1 MARNEE
7 EQTPVEAPK
16 TTKEDKKKIQEEK
29 KRLKAEMKALK
40 KESKEAA
47 ALEDDDEKSGVLSIV
62 FVTAFIVLIWLAI
75 LGLLIKLDVGGF
87 ASAVLRP
94 VLKDVPVVNKIL
106 PAAKGEEGEADL
118 YYGYDSMEEAV
129 QRIKELELELQEVQT
144 TKNEDTSV
152 VDDLKAEIKR
162 LKTFEDNQVEFEKI
176 KNEFYNEVVFAENA
190 PDVENYKK
198 YYEEIDPTN
207 AEILYKQVVEQ
218 VEYNQEIEDY
228 AKAYSAMKPKQAA
241 GILEAMTDDLNLA
254 AKILLQMSSDQRGSI
269 LGVMDP
275 EVAAKLTK
283 IMDPEK

>member
-75 LGLLIKLDVGGF
+75 LGLLIKLDIGGF

-94 VLKDVPVVNKIL
+94 VLKDVPIINKIL

-218 VEYNQEIEDY
+218 VEYNKEIEDY
-228 AKAYSAMKPKQAA
+228 AKAYSSMKPKQAA
-241 GILEAMTDDLNLA
+241 GILEAMTDDLDLA

>member
-1 MARNEE
+1 MARKEE

-16 TTKEDKKKIQEEK
+16 ITKEDKKKIQEEK

-47 ALEDDDEKSGVLSIV
+47 ALEDDDEKGGVLSIV

-94 VLKDVPVVNKIL
+94 VLKDVPVINKIL

-176 KNEFYNEVVFAENA
+176 KNEFYNEVVYAENA

-218 VEYNQEIEDY
+218 VEYNKEIEDY
-228 AKAYSAMKPKQAA
+228 AKAYSSMKPKQAA
-241 GILEAMTDDLNLA
+241 GILEAMTDDLDLA
-254 AKILLQMSSDQRGSI
+254 SKILLQMSSDQRGSI

>member
-106 PAAKGEEGEADL
+106 PAAKGEEGEADI

-218 VEYNQEIEDY
+218 VEYNKEIEDY
-228 AKAYSAMKPKQAA
+228 AKAYSSMKPKQAA
-241 GILEAMTDDLNLA
+241 GILEAMTDDLDLA

>member
-1 MARNEE
+1 MARKEE

-16 TTKEDKKKIQEEK
+16 ITKEDKKKIQEEK
-29 KRLKAEMKALK
+29 KRLKSEMKALK

-241 GILEAMTDDLNLA
+241 GILEAMTDDLDLA